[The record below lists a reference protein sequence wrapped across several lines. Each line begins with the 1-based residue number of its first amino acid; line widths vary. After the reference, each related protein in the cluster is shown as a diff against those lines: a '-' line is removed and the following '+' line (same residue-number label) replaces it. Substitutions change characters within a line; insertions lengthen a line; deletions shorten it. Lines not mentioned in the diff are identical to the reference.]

1 MDRQALGLHWEL
13 REGLRF
19 LNHGSFGL
27 APRELLHWRFA
38 LLQRIEADPVAYLVE
53 ELPAAL
59 QVARQALAA
68 LVGAATEQLA
78 FVPSTTY
85 GLNQLLQRLEG
96 LKPGSEILMLDQGYN
111 ATANLARYAAEQR
124 GWRLRQVPL
133 PLPLVDPQ
141 QVVEAIAAAWSPA
154 TRLLLLDHITSPTAL
169 VLPLAALIRLARQ
182 RDALVIVDGAHGPGS
197 VPLAL
202 DRLQPDAYVG
212 NLHKWLCCPRGAA
225 FLWVRSP
232 WQERLRPLV
241 ISHGANA
248 PLPPAGHRFHLEH
261 DWIGTADPSP
271 WLALPEALRLLGPDL
286 PALMQRHHQLAQQ
299 GQQLLLDAVQATR
312 LAPAGLQ
319 AAMAAI
325 PLPPVGVLDGPG
337 LQRRLLEQGFQLPI
351 IPLQPHR
358 SGVPQFLRI
367 SCFAYNT
374 LSDLQELAEQLPALL
389 ACSAA

>member
-1 MDRQALGLHWEL
+1 MDYRALGLHWDL
-13 REGLRF
+13 RDGLRF

-27 APRELLHWRFA
+27 APRELLHWRFE
-38 LLQRIEADPVAYLVE
+38 LLQRIEADPVAFLVDV
-53 ELPAAL
+53 LPAEL
-59 QVARQALAA
+59 QHARQDLAA
-68 LVGAATEQLA
+68 LVGAAPDQLA

-85 GLNQLLQRLEG
+85 GLNELLQRLEG
-96 LKPGSEILMLDQGYN
+96 LEPGSEILMLDQGYN

-124 GWRLRQVPL
+124 GWRLRQVQL
-133 PLPLVDPQ
+133 PLPLQDPQ
-141 QVVEAIAAAWSPA
+141 EVVEAFAAAWTSA
-154 TRLLLLDHITSPTAL
+154 TRMLLVDHITSPTAL
-169 VLPLAALIRLARQ
+169 VLPLAALIRLARE

-197 VPLAL
+197 VPLEL
-202 DRLQPDAYVG
+202 DLLQPDAYVG

-241 ISHGANA
+241 VSHGANA
-248 PLPPAGHRFHLEH
+248 PLPPCGHRFHLEH

-286 PALMQRHHQLAQQ
+286 PALMERHHRLAQQ
-299 GQQLLLDAVQATR
+299 GQQYLLEAVHAGR
-312 LAPAGLQ
+312 VAPAAMQ
-319 AAMAAI
+319 PAMAAI

-337 LQRRLLEQGFQLPI
+337 LQRRLLERGFQLPI

-358 SGVPQFLRI
+358 SGLPQFLRI